1 MSAASAA
8 TTQARKDLLEIVSE
22 AINQIGRALA
32 ALGTAYENLDEP
44 TADRLEQDLFRPVQ
58 LAYGRAQRAHT
69 SFAARSGLRVRKF
82 TPPPQNSPGR
92 STIELI
98 DRAVSHAQ
106 DADTGLSTLQ
116 DSMLPVDVG
125 DPQLREDLAQT
136 RQALAEVPR
145 HATAFMREFG
155 R

>member
-92 STIELI
+92 STVELI

-106 DADTGLSTLQ
+106 DAD
-116 DSMLPVDVG
+116 
-125 DPQLREDLAQT
+125 
-136 RQALAEVPR
+136 
-145 HATAFMREFG
+145 
-155 R
+155 